1 MDENQNESV
10 NLNSAQI
17 DSAAPPSAN
26 SQENPKQISDNPT
39 EEKSPKKKKK
49 ALKITLISIAAV
61 IIIVAAAFGIWRSQ
75 QLVMPDVISKSVSA
89 AYKDITNL
97 QDPTDE
103 DKTARI
109 KLVDENGK
117 NLFNRFGAIPDEI
130 SEKYEV
136 YDTTP
141 AAGELFGKDET
152 VTLYAQKNAA
162 TIKAEREKAGVKLI
176 KKWHK
181 RFRAQNGSCDVKDY
195 NCFLFT
201 FKMKEKAAHSSW
213 RMEQQEQDTIDLF
226 AEQQKCNVLLFIY
239 SSDGYIIAAYNAFY
253 SQSSDSDTNSFVKLA
268 SKKISAA
275 KSVTKSKKSIRKYAT
290 AVMKYQAQ
298 GGGTEAIFWGKDGN
312 YITLTKKLKSGLY
325 LTDGNGGTA
334 SKNELRE
341 YYDFDAKQ
349 ISYLLKCD
357 FEYIFIQDEFTIKKK
372 VKYKGIFYAHNDKF
386 NSLNSKTLQNKRGF
400 RSN

>member
-17 DSAAPPSAN
+17 DSAAPPNAN

-89 AYKDITNL
+89 AYKDIANL
-97 QDPTDE
+97 QDSTDE

-162 TIKAEREKAGVKLI
+162 TIAAERKAAANKLI
-176 KKWHK
+176 RYWHK
-181 RFRAQNGSCDVKDY
+181 KFGADSGKYKEKD
-195 NCFLFT
+195 NCFIFT
-201 FKMKEKAAHSSW
+201 MKSNDYAYTGAWAMK
-213 RMEQQEQDTIDLF
+213 QQEQDNLEAF
-226 AEQQKCNVLLFIY
+226 CNDVEANAFVFIY
-239 SSDGYIIAAYNAFY
+239 TKDKYLTASYAATYNGATTEELDKAEAIGDKKISSSKKMSN
-253 SQSSDSDTNSFVKLA
+253 A
-268 SKKISAA
+268 SKKTLKKFCDKILDDLVYERNFDRAA
-275 KSVTKSKKSIRKYAT
+275 YKYNKT
-290 AVMKYQAQ
+290 V
-298 GGGTEAIFWGKDGN
+298 
-312 YITLTKKLKSGLY
+312 L
-325 LTDGNGGTA
+325 
-334 SKNELRE
+334 
-341 YYDFDAKQ
+341 
-349 ISYLLKCD
+349 
-357 FEYIFIQDEFTIKKK
+357 IK
-372 VKYKGIFYAHNDKF
+372 A
-386 NSLNSKTLQNKRGF
+386 
-400 RSN
+400 